1 MRHSPRYRLPGV
13 MALATAFILSGCAS
27 APEAGVEEAAPVQKA
42 TPRLQRERVMQT
54 AWRGRSYY
62 SLLEKFGPPRAV
74 MSHPGLRTESGEIVL
89 YGVRDVGSNCIDAF
103 TVVAPGSSGD
113 RVVVDY
119 FCR

>member
-1 MRHSPRYRLPGV
+1 VRKS
-13 MALATAFILSGCAS
+13 
-27 APEAGVEEAAPVQKA
+27 
-42 TPRLQRERVMQT
+42 TPRMQHERIMRT

-74 MSHPGLRTESGEIVL
+74 LSHPGLRAGSAEIVL
-89 YGVRDVGSNCIDAF
+89 YGVRDVASNCIDAF

-113 RVVVDY
+113 RFVLDY